1 MRKLKVLSINEN
13 PFCKTFSYVEL
24 IIFLVNKI
32 EVIYNECR
40 NVYYYNLNKIL
51 FIESRYIKN

>member
-1 MRKLKVLSINEN
+1 MRKLRILSINEN

-32 EVIYNECR
+32 EVPIILLIN
-40 NVYYYNLNKIL
+40 NKFYVNKVVFKI
-51 FIESRYIKN
+51 N